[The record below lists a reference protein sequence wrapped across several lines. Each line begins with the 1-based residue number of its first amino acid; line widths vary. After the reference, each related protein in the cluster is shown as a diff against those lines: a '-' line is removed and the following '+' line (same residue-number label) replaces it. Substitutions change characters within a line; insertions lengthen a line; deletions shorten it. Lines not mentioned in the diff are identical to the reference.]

1 MSRSKQH
8 SWDPDVALGLG
19 AVTISFLFL
28 VRALL
33 KGVVLVVCVARTF
46 APGSR
51 LCPLKKAVNDINLA
65 DAFRAAEGDRSGAQF
80 YHLRVPNRILLSQSD
95 SRRGGPCS

>member
-1 MSRSKQH
+1 
-8 SWDPDVALGLG
+8 
-19 AVTISFLFL
+19 
-28 VRALL
+28 
-33 KGVVLVVCVARTF
+33 
-46 APGSR
+46 
-51 LCPLKKAVNDINLA
+51 LKKAVNDINLA